1 MKTEKTLDILE
12 RIELQLK
19 AVWWDN
25 LLFWLWLMM
34 AGLAIFSVVIKSVK
48 MAVATGVTFI
58 FLSIFFQFAE
68 KKELNKIRREYEK
81 ARKEISAQ
89 QERDV

>member
-1 MKTEKTLDILE
+1 MKQEQIFNSLE

-25 LLFWLWLMM
+25 FIFWLWLMLV
-34 AGLAIFSVVIKSVK
+34 GLAVFSAVIKSVK
-48 MAVATGVTFI
+48 MAVAIAVTFI
-58 FLSIFFQFAE
+58 ILNVIFQLAE

-81 ARKEISAQ
+81 ARKEIQTQ
-89 QERDV
+89 QERDM

>member
-19 AVWWDN
+19 VVWWGN
-25 LLFWLWLMM
+25 LSFWLWSVM

-68 KKELNKIRREYEK
+68 EKELNKIRREYEK